1 MSATPDH
8 RRATAERNAAAI
20 LDAAERLLAR
30 AEPVTMVA
38 VAAEAKLSRP
48 TVYAHYK
55 RVAEIVEAAI
65 SRTVEASQAAF
76 AAARPD
82 EGDAAEAL
90 SRMLAASWSR
100 LEGSEG
106 LVRRAGEYVS
116 EGARHRTHG
125 ALIAPVERL
134 VRRGRDEG
142 AFRVDVPVEWLV
154 TMYLGMVH
162 AAADHAAVHG
172 TEREEALGLLQRTVG
187 ELFRGNSNG

>member
-1 MSATPDH
+1 MPTTLDH

-20 LDAAERLLAR
+20 LDAAERLLTR

-38 VAAEAKLSRP
+38 IAAEAHLSRP
-48 TVYAHYK
+48 TVYAHFK
-55 RVAEIVEAAI
+55 GVPEIVEAAAER
-65 SRTVEASQAAF
+65 SVVASTAAF

-82 EGDAAEAL
+82 EGDAGAAL
-90 SRMLAASWSR
+90 SRLLAASWRR

-116 EGARHRTHG
+116 EGARHRSHA

-134 VRRGRDEG
+134 AERGRAEG
-142 AFRVDVPVEWLV
+142 AFRVDVPVDWLV

-172 TEREEALGLLQRTVG
+172 MPRDEALALLQRTVS
-187 ELFRGNSNG
+187 ELFRGTGNG